1 MTLAA
6 LAEAPPYHCTACNA
20 RWRYAEI
27 RYVAACRRCGAGLT
41 RTPADLS
48 RYNVDMTQIVEMYL
62 LHGGSPRDLEAREEL
77 AAALAGAEVTEPD
90 DVGIF
95 EVRLEADDKE
105 QALQR
110 VWDAIA
116 ASGTDDHI
124 VFFEHP
130 DLPEHWRRLSG
141 GPAS

>member
-1 MTLAA
+1 MTLVATV
-6 LAEAPPYHCTACNA
+6 APPYRCTACDA
-20 RWRYAEI
+20 RWTYAEI
-27 RYVAACRRCGAGLT
+27 RYLAACRRCGSGLT
-41 RTPADLS
+41 RS
-48 RYNVDMTQIVEMYL
+48 RYNLRMTQIVEMYT
-62 LHGGSPRDLEAREEL
+62 LHGGTPRDLEARNEL
-77 AAALAGAEVTEPD
+77 AAALPDAELTEPD
-90 DVGIF
+90 DVGVF
-95 EVRLEADDKE
+95 EIHLDAEDKE

-130 DLPEHWRRLSG
+130 DLPDHWRRLSG

>member
-6 LAEAPPYHCTACNA
+6 TAAPPYRCTVCDA
-20 RWRYAEI
+20 RWTYAEI
-27 RYVAACRRCGAGLT
+27 RYLAACRRCGSGLT
-41 RTPADLS
+41 RS
-48 RYNVDMTQIVEMYL
+48 RYNLRMTQIVEMYT
-62 LHGGSPRDLEAREEL
+62 LHGGTPRDLEARNEL
-77 AAALAGAEVTEPD
+77 AAALPDAELTEPD
-90 DVGIF
+90 DVGVF
-95 EVRLEADDKE
+95 EIHLDADDKE